1 MYGMADYCEVQLVR
15 HHSHARCIANVS
27 FGCSQDSRG
36 PPSSYWVS
44 HGCRGEFVSA
54 KGAKLMCGVTHQM
67 SQNCTVWPP
76 IWDDINGT
84 ALRPREVA
92 LSFDDAG
99 SSEAQRKLISRGR
112 NSSTFAI
119 LDALDRLGVSA
130 GFFVNAVVDPVL
142 LAAMAARGHI
152 VGSHADRHWPPMPLI
167 ENLTT
172 AVAIVETVFR
182 KVIGEPPVLF
192 RAPFGQIDWRVL
204 NFLHAR
210 QYLHVGWTGNAHDV
224 DFSDRKDVYEKG
236 PQMALASW
244 ESMLLV
250 HKTSRKHGLL
260 ALLHDTTWTAQVL
273 PQMAT
278 VAHRLGFRIVSFDK
292 VLETP
297 QLQRARQ
304 AAGCLTKNAHA
315 VSRPTAIWCRDRA
328 PTPPTGLR
336 YTADTLRVF
345 AAAARGRIAQS

>member
-1 MYGMADYCEVQLVR
+1 MVDNCEVQLVQR
-15 HHSHARCIANVS
+15 YSHARCIANVS
-27 FGCSQDSRG
+27 FGCSQESRG

-44 HGCRGEFVSA
+44 NGCRGEFVSA
-54 KGAKLMCGVTHQM
+54 KGAKLMCGVTQQS

-76 IWDDINGT
+76 VWDDINGT
-84 ALRPREVA
+84 ALRAREVA

-99 SSEAQRKLISRGR
+99 SSVVQRKLISRGR
-112 NSSTFAI
+112 NSSTTAI

-172 AVAIVETVFR
+172 AVAVVERVFR
-182 KVIGEPPVLF
+182 KVIGEPPVMF

-204 NFLHAR
+204 DFLHAR

-224 DFSDRKDVYEKG
+224 DFSDRKDADEKG

-244 ESMLLV
+244 ESMLLL
-250 HKTSRKHGLL
+250 HNTSRKHGLL

-297 QLQRARQ
+297 QLQWARQ
-304 AAGCLTKNAHA
+304 AAGCLTKNAHT

-328 PTPPTGLR
+328 LTRPSGRHTDNT
-336 YTADTLRVF
+336 YIRVF
-345 AAAARGRIAQS
+345 AAAARGRVAQS